1 MNIVYTNEPNMCEFR
16 MVATGDIFLCK
27 GEGIVYMRIQQVKSA
42 SDGIRYNAATVKEG
56 LLTTFKD
63 TDIVNVLD
71 ADLVIK

>member
-27 GEGIVYMRIQQVKSA
+27 GEGIVYMRIQQVKSY
-42 SDGIRYNAATVKEG
+42 DGIRYNAVTLKQG
-56 LLTTFKD
+56 LLMTFKD
-63 TDIVNVLD
+63 TDNVAVID